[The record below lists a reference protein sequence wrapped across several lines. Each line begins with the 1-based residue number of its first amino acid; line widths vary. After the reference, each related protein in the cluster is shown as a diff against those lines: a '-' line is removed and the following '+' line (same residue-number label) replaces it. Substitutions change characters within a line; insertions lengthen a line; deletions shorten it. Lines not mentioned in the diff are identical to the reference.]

1 MQIENKKAK
10 TESLFRKWLGL
21 AKTYQKSFYQNIKLL
36 PDNTTFAKQEKETA
50 IEMFAIYEKET
61 AIDRSGFF
69 NVHYHRNTGIV
80 LKTSSSKIL
89 ENLIADMNIMGHFFQ
104 LFLKL

>member
-50 IEMFAIYEKET
+50 IEMFAI
-61 AIDRSGFF
+61 
-69 NVHYHRNTGIV
+69 
-80 LKTSSSKIL
+80 
-89 ENLIADMNIMGHFFQ
+89 
-104 LFLKL
+104 